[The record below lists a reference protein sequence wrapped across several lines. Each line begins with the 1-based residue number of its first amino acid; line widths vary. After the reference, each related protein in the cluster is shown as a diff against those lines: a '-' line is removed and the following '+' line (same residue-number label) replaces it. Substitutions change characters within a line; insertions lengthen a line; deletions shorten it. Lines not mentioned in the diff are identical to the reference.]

1 MKFHI
6 KKSKNEKTGRIPVS
20 TSSSATC
27 PPSCPFNRTS
37 AGGCYASNG
46 PLSWHW
52 AKVSDGRRGDE
63 WSDFLAKVR
72 RFATPGQR
80 WRHNQAGDLPG
91 VGNRIN
97 SRQLFQLV
105 RASGTSSGWTYTHKP
120 VLGTSPTA
128 TRNREAVRK
137 ANASGGLTIN
147 LSGNHPA
154 HADQL
159 AELAIGPVVT
169 VLPHDAPT
177 RGNTT
182 PAGRK
187 IIVCPAQTHEG
198 VTCASC
204 GLCAVRNRSVI
215 VGFLAHGTAKRKAA
229 AIACGE

>member
-1 MKFHI
+1 
-6 KKSKNEKTGRIPVS
+6 
-20 TSSSATC
+20 
-27 PPSCPFNRTS
+27 
-37 AGGCYASNG
+37 
-46 PLSWHW
+46 
-52 AKVSDGRRGDE
+52 
-63 WSDFLAKVR
+63 
-72 RFATPGQR
+72 
-80 WRHNQAGDLPG
+80 LPG

-120 VLGTSPTA
+120 VLGESATA
-128 TRNREAVRK
+128 TRNREAIRK
-137 ANASGGLTIN
+137 ANTQGGLTIN

-187 IIVCPAQTHEG
+187 IVICPAQTHPG

-204 GLCAVRNRSVI
+204 GLCAVRSRSVI
-215 VGFLAHGTAKRKAA
+215 VGFLAHGASKRKAA
-229 AIACGE
+229 AIACGD

>member
-1 MKFHI
+1 MKFHLSE
-6 KKSKNEKTGRIPVS
+6 KSSNIKTGAIPVS
-20 TSSSATC
+20 TQSRESC
-27 PPSCPFNRTS
+27 PPSC
-37 AGGCYASNG
+37 AMWEMCYAAHG

-52 AKVSDGRRGDE
+52 KKVTAGTRGDE
-63 WSDFLAKVR
+63 FRDFIGKVR
-72 RFATPGQR
+72 KVATPGRR
-80 WRHNQAGDLPG
+80 WRYGQAGDLPG

-105 RASGTSSGWTYTHKP
+105 RASGSSSGWTYTHKP
-120 VLGTSPTA
+120 CLGESATA

-137 ANASGGLTIN
+137 ANERGGLTIN

-177 RGNTT
+177 RGNVT
-182 PAGRK
+182 PSGRK

-215 VGFLAHGTAKRKAA
+215 IGFLAHGTAKRKAA
-229 AIACGE
+229 AIACQG

>member
-1 MKFHI
+1 
-6 KKSKNEKTGRIPVS
+6 
-20 TSSSATC
+20 
-27 PPSCPFNRTS
+27 
-37 AGGCYASNG
+37 
-46 PLSWHW
+46 
-52 AKVSDGRRGDE
+52 VSDGRRGDD
-63 WSDFLAKVR
+63 WRDFLGKVR
-72 RFATPGQR
+72 KFARPGQR

-105 RASGTSSGWTYTHKP
+105 RASGTSNGWTYTHKP
-120 VLGTSPTA
+120 VLGISATV
-128 TRNREAVRK
+128 TRNREAIRA
-137 ANASGGLTIN
+137 ANESGGLTIN
-147 LSGNHPA
+147 LSGNHLA

-177 RGNTT
+177 QGNTT

-187 IIVCPAQTHEG
+187 VIVCPAQTHEG

-204 GLCAVRNRSVI
+204 GLCAVRSRSVI
-215 VGFLAHGTAKRKAA
+215 VGFLAHGVAKKKAA